1 MVKTI
6 ESNVYSDQKYIKTL
20 KFYNYRNMN
29 SDAKLMKQI
38 VIEEGLF
45 APGYKSYDC
54 SVLHFGNFIIFYQ
67 REETWHKL
75 QMYNVVTNELE
86 ELEGYHIQEPIGEDI
101 RYHIMFSK

>member
-45 APGYKSYDC
+45 APGYKSYD
-54 SVLHFGNFIIFYQ
+54 L
-67 REETWHKL
+67 L
-75 QMYNVVTNELE
+75 
-86 ELEGYHIQEPIGEDI
+86 
-101 RYHIMFSK
+101 